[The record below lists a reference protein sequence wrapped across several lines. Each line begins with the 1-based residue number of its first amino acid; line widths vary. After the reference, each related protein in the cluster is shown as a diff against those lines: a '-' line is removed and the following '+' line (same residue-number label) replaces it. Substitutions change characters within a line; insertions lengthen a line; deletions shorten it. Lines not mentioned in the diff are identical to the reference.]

1 MKQKSFLL
9 VIAIVFSLISFAQ
22 PPGQR
27 KQFNSEEMIK
37 QQTEQMVKNLNL
49 NADQS
54 KKVEALNKKYGEKMA
69 QAFQNANDDREKRRE
84 QMQKMRDEKDEQLK
98 AILTADQ
105 YKKHTEMEQKRI
117 ENRKQKREQRPGNQ
131 PDRRGAPRGSEN

>member
-1 MKQKSFLL
+1 MKQKSILL
-9 VIAIVFSLISFAQ
+9 VIAVVFSLISFAQ

-27 KQFNSEEMIK
+27 GQFNSEEMIK
-37 QQTEQMVKNLNL
+37 QQTEQMVKDLNL

-84 QMQKMRDEKDEQLK
+84 QMQKMREDKDVELK

-105 YKKHTEMEQKRI
+105 YKKHTEIEQKRI
-117 ENRKQKREQRPGNQ
+117 EERRQNREQRPGNQ
-131 PDRRGAPRGSEN
+131 PDRRGAPRGGGN